1 MGLVWDNLCHEGE
14 VRLDLR
20 RAAPIANVASILG
33 CARPKSE

>member
-20 RAAPIANVASILG
+20 RAAPIANVASIFG
-33 CARPKSE
+33 VRASQSE